1 MDSFTNPINAVCFLA
16 AVNVYVMTLTTLC
29 TVTQAGVP
37 GSGKSFKGR
46 MACLQIY
53 NEALND
59 TQLED
64 VHNCPVRKW
73 S

>member
-1 MDSFTNPINAVCFLA
+1 
-16 AVNVYVMTLTTLC
+16 MTLATLY
-29 TVTQAGVP
+29 TVIQAGVP
-37 GSGKSFKGR
+37 GNSKSFKGR

-64 VHNCPVRKW
+64 VQNCPVRKW
-73 S
+73 SQPTRFGRSNVQCSSNNYFTII